1 MKVLNKRVVCL
12 PRDAVLVDRATRW
25 GNPFS
30 HLDTK
35 TKALVKVET
44 LAESVELYEKVIVL
58 GDFKALVGR
67 DLPAEVIA
75 ELMAQHRWVKEH
87 LPDLAGKDLVCWC
100 APNLCHGDVLLRHA
114 NQSPPQSQSQS
125 KEEHHVSD
133 EIFRVCFTGHREKD
147 LTSAMLDQV
156 RSGLF
161 AKLVELQSQHSDLRA
176 ISGMASGV
184 DQIAAEICND
194 LDIAW
199 TAAVPHVNYAEHY
212 GLAGKQWDQLL
223 ATAAK
228 VVYVCPDDVFHWRMN
243 FLRNEWMIKYSN
255 LVIACYK
262 GDPDQITAT
271 QRPRG
276 GTAHA
281 ISTTKRMDTDLYV
294 IQLTQ

>member
-1 MKVLNKRVVCL
+1 MKVLNKRVSGV
-12 PRDAVLVDRATRW
+12 PSGAVLVDRATRW

-30 HLDTK
+30 HLETK

-58 GDFKALVGR
+58 GDFKQFAGR
-67 DLPAEVIA
+67 DLPAEVITQ
-75 ELMAQHRWVKEH
+75 LMAQHRWVTEH
-87 LPDLAGKDLVCWC
+87 LSELAGKDLVCWC

-114 NQSPPQSQSQS
+114 NQPQSQSQS
-125 KEEHHVSD
+125 QFKEQHVSD
-133 EIFRVCFTGHREKD
+133 EVFRVCFTGHREKD
-147 LTSAMLDQV
+147 LSPAMLDQV

-161 AKLVELQSQHSDLRA
+161 TKLVELQSEHSDLRA

-184 DQIAAEICND
+184 DQMAAEICND
-194 LDIAW
+194 LDIPW

-212 GLAGKQWDQLL
+212 GLAGKQWDHLL

-262 GDPDQITAT
+262 GDADQITAT

-281 ISTTKRMDTDLYV
+281 ISTTKRMETDLYV
-294 IQLTQ
+294 IQLSE

>member
-1 MKVLNKRVVCL
+1 MKVFNKRVSDVSSG
-12 PRDAVLVDRATRW
+12 AVLVDRSTNW

-30 HLDTK
+30 HLDTN
-35 TKALVKVET
+35 TKALVKVDT
-44 LAESVELYEKVIVL
+44 LAESVEFYQKVIVA
-58 GDFKALVGR
+58 GNFKVLLGR
-67 DLPAEVIA
+67 DLSGDVIVQ
-75 ELMAQHRWVKEH
+75 LMAQHRWVKEH
-87 LPDLAGKDLVCWC
+87 LSELTGKDLVCWC

-114 NQSPPQSQSQS
+114 NKLSVKSQS
-125 KEEHHVSD
+125 KEQHVSD

-161 AKLVELQSQHSDLRA
+161 TKLSELQSQHADLRA

-194 LDIAW
+194 LDIPW
-199 TAAVPHVNYAEHY
+199 TAAVPHVNYPQRY

-228 VVYVCPDDVFHWRMN
+228 VVYVCPDPLFHWKMN
-243 FLRNEWMIKYSN
+243 FVRNEWMIKYSN

-281 ISTTKRMDTDLYV
+281 ISAAKRMKSDLYV
-294 IQLTQ
+294 IRLTQ